1 MYLRVKLVMAD
12 SVAMQII
19 VGACVVADSPR
30 CVQCCFSVAVSPGH
44 RAGRAEWK
52 TDMRTAI
59 LILYTCTYPDDVRRE
74 PVEQGVKWR
83 RLGGSLGEMLYLP
96 LRWKTAGG

>member
-1 MYLRVKLVMAD
+1 MKARARQHICYVRGVMYLRVNLVMAD

-19 VGACVVADSPR
+19 VVACVVADSPR

-44 RAGRAEWK
+44 LTGRAEWK

-59 LILYTCTYPDDVRRE
+59 VIMYTCTDPDDVRAL
-74 PVEQGVKWR
+74 GVK
-83 RLGGSLGEMLYLP
+83 LP
-96 LRWKTAGG
+96 PKCS